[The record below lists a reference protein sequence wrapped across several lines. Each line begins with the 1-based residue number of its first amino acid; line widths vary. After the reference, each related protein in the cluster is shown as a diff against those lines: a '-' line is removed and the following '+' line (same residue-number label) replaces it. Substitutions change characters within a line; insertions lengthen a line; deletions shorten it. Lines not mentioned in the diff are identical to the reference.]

1 MAAVKRSLPGFS
13 RGSSPPP
20 SRAHAF
26 TPSPLGD
33 PLFLLSS
40 RSRLRPRCASRLVS
54 SRRALSLRP
63 LASSRKRTARRPG
76 RSEQLSPAFP
86 SSNSACATRDVP
98 LALPHAILLLSRS
111 LRPSVRSA
119 DALSVSPLPRST
131 QPSLPPFLLITIVP
145 ILFSSHLA
153 APHIYTLSLTLFSF
167 LSRLLPRFS
176 SLSLFSIRWATLLSA
191 ILYLLP
197 CYLTG
202 PYTLLNVAKL
212 PFRRTQ
218 SLLAGHSLRIEFECV
233 WDAKAGSRLSRRK
246 RITNIEY
253 GNDTINNLVSS

>member
-1 MAAVKRSLPGFS
+1 MKRSLPGFS

-86 SSNSACATRDVP
+86 SSNSACAARDVP

-131 QPSLPPFLLITIVP
+131 QPSLPPFLLISIVP

-153 APHIYTLSLTLFSF
+153 APHILSLSYSLFLSLCYPAFPLFPSF
-167 LSRLLPRFS
+167 LLDGRRFYRPSSTFYRVISLDHIRFS
-176 SLSLFSIRWATLLSA
+176 TSLSCPSGGHRVFWPDIRYGSN
-191 ILYLLP
+191 
-197 CYLTG
+197 
-202 PYTLLNVAKL
+202 LNA
-212 PFRRTQ
+212 
-218 SLLAGHSLRIEFECV
+218 
-233 WDAKAGSRLSRRK
+233 SRMRK
-246 RITNIEY
+246 RGHGYLE
-253 GNDTINNLVSS
+253 GKE